1 MPTTPNPTLSRYIGM
16 VNAIP
21 KLSREDELELW
32 QRWHDR
38 QDDRA
43 KDELIRANLR
53 YVVAIAL
60 KYRSYSIPLSE
71 LIAEGNFGIFHA
83 LSKFDPSRGNRF
95 VTYAACWIR
104 AFILNYIIRSWSMV
118 GGGSGPLHSRL
129 FFKLRRERTRIYSL
143 VGEGELADAL
153 LAERIGI
160 PQERIAEFNQ
170 RLTTRD
176 VSLDRQ
182 VFSDSGTSLGEML
195 ESPNLT
201 QEEAYLDIQD
211 EFRMTDIVRT
221 ALDTLDKREKQVV
234 QEYLM
239 SDEDDKRSLAEIGRS
254 LGVSRE
260 RARQLESRAK
270 KKLRQRILEISKV
283 HAHANSNTGV
293 VMTTHQPT
301 PAL

>member
-16 VNAIP
+16 VNTFP
-21 KLSREDELELW
+21 KLSREEELELW
-32 QRWHDR
+32 RKWHD
-38 QDDRA
+38 DGDARA
-43 KDELIRANLR
+43 KDDLIRANLR

-60 KYRSYSIPLSE
+60 KYRSYSMPISE

-83 LSKFDPSRGNRF
+83 LSKFEPQRGNRF

-118 GGGSGPLHSRL
+118 GGGSGPLHSRI

-143 VGEGELADAL
+143 VGDGELADAL
-153 LAERIGI
+153 LAERVGV
-160 PQERIAEFNQ
+160 PPERIQEFNQ
-170 RLTTRD
+170 RLATRD

-182 VFSDSGTSLGEML
+182 VFSDGGTSLGDML

-201 QEEAYLDIQD
+201 QEQAYLDIQD
-211 EFRMTDIVRT
+211 ESRMADIVRT
-221 ALDTLDKREKQVV
+221 ALDTLDKREKLVV

-239 SDEDDKRSLAEIGRS
+239 SDDEDKRSLAEIGRQ

-270 KKLRQRILEISKV
+270 KKLRQRILEISNV
-283 HAHANSNTGV
+283 RLHSSPITGV
-293 VMTTHQPT
+293 GTRTHS
-301 PAL
+301 AI

>member
-1 MPTTPNPTLSRYIGM
+1 MPSTPNPTLSRYIGL
-16 VNAIP
+16 VNAFP
-21 KLSREDELELW
+21 KLSRDDELALW
-32 QRWHDR
+32 QRWHDY

-43 KDELIRANLR
+43 KDALIQANLR
-53 YVVAIAL
+53 YVVALAL
-60 KYRSYSIPLSE
+60 KYRSYSIPLAE

-83 LSKFDPSRGNRF
+83 LSKFDPNRGNRF

-153 LAERIGI
+153 LAERVGL

-170 RLTTRD
+170 RLATRD

-182 VFSDSGTSLGEML
+182 VFSDGSTSLGEML
-195 ESPNLT
+195 ESPQIT

-211 EFRMTDIVRT
+211 EFRMTNIVRC
-221 ALDTLDKREKQVV
+221 ALDSLDKREKQVV

-239 SDEDDKRSLAEIGRS
+239 SDDDNRRSLAEIGRS

-270 KKLRQRILEISKV
+270 KKLRQRILEISDVQLHSNAKSGAV
-283 HAHANSNTGV
+283 MSTQQPNS
-293 VMTTHQPT
+293 P
-301 PAL
+301 L